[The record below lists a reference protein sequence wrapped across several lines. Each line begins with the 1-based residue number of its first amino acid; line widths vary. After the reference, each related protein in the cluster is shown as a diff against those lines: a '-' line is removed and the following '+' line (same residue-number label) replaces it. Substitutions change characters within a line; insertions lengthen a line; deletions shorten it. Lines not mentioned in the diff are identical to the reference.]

1 MSDSV
6 IDKKVLRVIY
16 VLSVVIPIVV
26 GVLMVIPG
34 EWKRALG
41 VSENSAVSSLPL
53 MHAFLNGTTFLF
65 LIMAVIA
72 IKKKKVTIHRTF
84 MLIALVLSSLFLVSY
99 VVYHFTH
106 PSAKF
111 LGEGAVRYIYFSIL
125 ISHIILSVPVIPL
138 ALLSVY
144 RGWTDDI
151 KRHKKIV
158 KFAFPIWLYVSFTG
172 VLVYLFM
179 QPYY

>member
-1 MSDSV
+1 MTDSA
-6 IDKKVLRVIY
+6 IDKKVLRIIY
-16 VLSVVIPIVV
+16 ILSVVIPIAV

-34 EWKRALG
+34 EWKQNLG
-41 VSENSAVSSLPL
+41 LPEGSPVSSLPL
-53 MHAFLNGTTFLF
+53 MHAILNGATFVF
-65 LIMAVIA
+65 LLMAVFA
-72 IKKKKVTIHRTF
+72 IKKNRVTIHRTF
-84 MLIALVLSSLFLVSY
+84 MLIALILSSLFLISY
-99 VVYHFTH
+99 VIYHLTH
-106 PSAKF
+106 PSARF
-111 LGEGAVRYIYFSIL
+111 LGEGAVRYVYFFIL

-144 RGWTDDI
+144 RGWTNDI
-151 KRHKKIV
+151 GRHKKVV

>member
-1 MSDSV
+1 MIDSA
-6 IDKKVLRVIY
+6 IDKKVLRIIY
-16 VLSVVIPIVV
+16 ILSTVIPIAV

-34 EWKRALG
+34 EWKQAMG
-41 VSENSAVSSLPL
+41 IAENSPVSSLPL
-53 MHAFLNGTTFLF
+53 MHAILNGSTFVF
-65 LIMAVIA
+65 LLLAVVA
-72 IKKKKVTIHRTF
+72 IKNKRVNIHRTF

-99 VVYHFTH
+99 VIYHLTH
-106 PSAKF
+106 PSARF
-111 LGEGAVRYIYFSIL
+111 MGEGAVRYVYFFIL

-144 RGWTDDI
+144 RGWTNDI
-151 KRHKKIV
+151 QRHKKIV
-158 KFAFPIWLYVSFTG
+158 RFSFPIWLYVSLTG

>member
-1 MSDSV
+1 MSDST

-16 VLSVVIPIVV
+16 VLSVVIPIAV